1 MSRRSAERGA
11 SINLGYLRG
20 IRALRLE
27 YVGSMGLSVSR
38 ADARVPAP
46 DRRSGMAKRKPEHTC
61 ELCPTLGD
69 IVRALDPGKY
79 RYGPECEVGLAFQAA
94 LELHKER
101 AHKTEEGSG
110 K

>member
-1 MSRRSAERGA
+1 MFGVA
-11 SINLGYLRG
+11 SKDDLPRKPE
-20 IRALRLE
+20 IRALPLA
-27 YVGSMGLSVSR
+27 YLGSIRLSVSR
-38 ADARVPAP
+38 AGAYGPAP
-46 DRRSGMAKRKPEHTC
+46 DRRSEMAKRKPEHAC
-61 ELCPTLGD
+61 ELCRTLDD
-69 IVRALDPGKY
+69 IVRALDPEKY